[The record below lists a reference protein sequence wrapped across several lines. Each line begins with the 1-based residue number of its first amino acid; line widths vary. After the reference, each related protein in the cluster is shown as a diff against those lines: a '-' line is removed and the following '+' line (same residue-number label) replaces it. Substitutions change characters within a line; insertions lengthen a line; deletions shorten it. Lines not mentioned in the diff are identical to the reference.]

1 MKAGLRRPFAR
12 PRSVRQRLVPT
23 SRGRLGHGAARAL
36 ALFRMG
42 GGGAAPRPSGRAP
55 LSHASLAFAADQ
67 AFGGGIGRAATR
79 TRFARPGADLRGRDA
94 ARPCPPVPVRVQ
106 ESQAQKHGYQHDRP
120 PRGARPHL
128 QASTSGIPRLS
139 TPVSWDRSVLVR
151 ERAHRTAR
159 VEERETHKLTGR
171 PARRC
176 ACPRSCS
183 GQRL

>member
-1 MKAGLRRPFAR
+1 MALLERLRYSAWVAEERH
-12 PRSVRQRLVPT
+12 L
-23 SRGRLGHGAARAL
+23 
-36 ALFRMG
+36 
-42 GGGAAPRPSGRAP
+42 
-55 LSHASLAFAADQ
+55 
-67 AFGGGIGRAATR
+67 GRAAERLLVTQASPSQQIKR
-79 TRFARPGADLRGRDA
+79 LGAELDVQLLERDSQGLELISA
-94 ARPCPPVPVRVQ
+94 GETLLAPCPPVPVRVQ